1 MQPFVRRDGRWNEIP
16 ISLILT
22 LSLLQFSSRE
32 SIKLFKNIIQFF
44 SLLQPNTHIA
54 ESILVLK
61 WLPRMF
67 LHSHHN
73 DQYCQAVSLIFLYL
87 SWIATPV
94 SHMPLG
100 SILCKPDHCRSWSYT
115 YIFVCK
121 ELLVLQKLPQLYFY
135 FLKSYFRLR
144 VDCSLYYRAVADAEN
159 TIALG
164 SSACLGHDH
173 YHCFAVDLFSVV
185 ALSVQLH
192 LLRDLLYK

>member
-1 MQPFVRRDGRWNEIP
+1 MQPFVRRDGRWDEIP

-22 LSLLQFSSRE
+22 LHCFSSALE
-32 SIKLFKNIIQFF
+32 SMKLFKNIIQFF
-44 SLLQPNTHIA
+44 SLLQPNAHIA
-54 ESILVLK
+54 ESILVLM

-121 ELLVLQKLPQLYFY
+121 ELLVLKPC
-135 FLKSYFRLR
+135 FRLR
-144 VDCSLYYRAVADAEN
+144 LDCSLYYRAVADAEN

-164 SSACLGHDH
+164 SSACLGYDH

-192 LLRDLLYK
+192 LLRDLLHK